1 MIIFNPKMVIFE
13 VVYDSKNEVVR
24 IFVSKIQN
32 FGNES
37 YQNNQKILHSL
48 KNPSLLKRES
58 SNPTVKNSK
67 IVSKPIKTLQT
78 FM

>member
-1 MIIFNPKMVIFE
+1 MIIFNPKIVIFG

-37 YQNNQKILHSL
+37 YQNNQRILHSL
-48 KNPSLLKRES
+48 KNPSLLKS
-58 SNPTVKNSK
+58 PQIQLSKTQK